1 MVSDTHV
8 DPEGCRAMSNAGL
21 QFGVLGPLQVRAGGA
36 LVPLGAP
43 KQRAVLATL
52 LMNRNRA
59 VSVDALID
67 AVWDESPVPAA
78 RTSIHSY
85 VSNLRRLL
93 GSASADPSRLLA
105 SVAPGYQLN
114 VADADCDLGRFVT
127 EKNAGVHAAA
137 AGRFEDASTY
147 LSAALAEWRGPF
159 LDDLREF
166 AFVDTFAT
174 ALSEVRVAVH
184 TALAEAEIACG
195 RADGMIP
202 RLEVLTAEHPYR
214 ERLWAQLITAYYVTE
229 RQSDALNAYQRLKA
243 NLAENLGIDPG
254 PTVRSLH
261 ERILRQEPLDTH
273 ETAQTTATHAIV
285 GLGPHTGTLAAPS
298 AVAELRGR
306 NGQRYRLEG
315 STRIGRRPD
324 NDIVLDD
331 DEVSRY
337 HAVVIDT
344 AGSFVISD
352 LRSTN
357 GVQVGGRR
365 IRGSVTLADGDHIRI
380 GGHEFI
386 FEIRAR

>member
-1 MVSDTHV
+1 
-8 DPEGCRAMSNAGL
+8 MSNVGL
-21 QFGVLGPLQVRAGGA
+21 QFGVLGPLQLRAGSA

-43 KQRAVLATL
+43 KQRAVLAML
-52 LMNRNRA
+52 LMNRNHA

-67 AVWDESPVPAA
+67 AVWGDSPVPAA

-93 GSASADPSRLLA
+93 SSATRDPNKMLA
-105 SVAPGYQLN
+105 SVPPGYQLN

-137 AGRFEDASTY
+137 SGRFEDASTY

-166 AFVDTFAT
+166 AFVDPFAT
-174 ALSEVRVAVH
+174 ALAELRVAVQTSH
-184 TALAEAEIACG
+184 AEAEIACG
-195 RADGMIP
+195 RADSIIP
-202 RLEVLTAEHPYR
+202 RLELLSAEHPYR

-229 RQSDALNAYQRLKA
+229 RQSDALNAYQRLKT

-254 PTVRSLH
+254 PTIRSLH
-261 ERILRQEPLDTH
+261 EQILRQEPLDASQA
-273 ETAQTTATHAIV
+273 AQTTATRRIDDPS
-285 GLGPHTGTLAAPS
+285 LQTGTLAGPS
-298 AVAELRGR
+298 ASAELVGDA
-306 NGQRYRLEG
+306 GQRYRLL
-315 STRIGRRPD
+315 SSNRIGRRHD

-331 DEVSRY
+331 DDVSRY

-344 AGSFVISD
+344 GSGFVISD

-357 GVQVGGRR
+357 GVIVGGRR
-365 IRGSVTLADGDHIRI
+365 IRGSTTLAHGDRIRI
-380 GGHEFI
+380 GGHQFT
-386 FEIRAR
+386 FELS

>member
-1 MVSDTHV
+1 
-8 DPEGCRAMSNAGL
+8 MSNAGL
-21 QFGVLGPLQVRAGGA
+21 QFGVLGPLQLRAGGA

-67 AVWDESPVPAA
+67 AVWGQSPVPAA

-93 GSASADPSRLLA
+93 GSPSRDPNMLLA
-105 SVAPGYQLN
+105 SVPPGYQLN

-159 LDDLREF
+159 LVDLREF

-195 RADGMIP
+195 RADGIIP

-243 NLAENLGIDPG
+243 NLVENLGIDPG
-254 PTVRSLH
+254 PTVRNLH
-261 ERILRQEPLDTH
+261 ARILRQEPLDTH
-273 ETAQTTATHAIV
+273 ETAQTTATHAVV

-298 AVAELRGR
+298 VVAELRGR
-306 NGQRYRLEG
+306 DGQRYRVEG

-337 HAVVIDT
+337 HAVLIDT

-357 GVQVGGRR
+357 GVQLGGRR
-365 IRGSVTLADGDHIRI
+365 IRGSATLADGDHVRI
-380 GGHEFI
+380 GGHEFT
-386 FEIRAR
+386 FEIRTR

>member
-1 MVSDTHV
+1 
-8 DPEGCRAMSNAGL
+8 MSNAGL
-21 QFGVLGPLQVRAGGA
+21 QFGVLGPLQLRAGGA

-67 AVWDESPVPAA
+67 AVWDQSPVPAA

-93 GSASADPSRLLA
+93 GSASADPSKVLA
-105 SVAPGYQLN
+105 SVSPGYQLN

-195 RADGMIP
+195 RADGIIP

-243 NLAENLGIDPG
+243 NLVENLGIDPG
-254 PTVRSLH
+254 PTVRNLH
-261 ERILRQEPLDTH
+261 ARILRQEPLDTH
-273 ETAQTTATHAIV
+273 ETAQTTATHAVV

-298 AVAELRGR
+298 VVAELRGR
-306 NGQRYRLEG
+306 DGQRYRVEG

-337 HAVVIDT
+337 HAVLIDT

-357 GVQVGGRR
+357 GVQLGGRR
-365 IRGSVTLADGDHIRI
+365 IRGSATLADGDHVRI
-380 GGHEFI
+380 GGHEFT

>member
-1 MVSDTHV
+1 LSNTHV

-21 QFGVLGPLQVRAGGA
+21 QFGVLGPLQLRVGETV
-36 LVPLGAP
+36 VPLGAP
-43 KQRAVLATL
+43 KQRAVLAML

-67 AVWDESPVPAA
+67 AVWGQSPVPAA

-93 GSASADPSRLLA
+93 GSASHDPNRMLA
-105 SVAPGYQLN
+105 SVPPGYQLN

-166 AFVDTFAT
+166 LFVDTFAT
-174 ALSEVRVAVH
+174 ALSEVRVTVQ

-195 RADGMIP
+195 RADAMIP
-202 RLEVLTAEHPYR
+202 RLEVLSAEHPFR
-214 ERLWAQLITAYYVTE
+214 ERLWTQLITAYYVAE
-229 RQSDALNAYQRLKA
+229 RQSEALNAYRRLKT

-261 ERILRQEPLDTH
+261 ERILRQEPLDTEH
-273 ETAQTTATHAIV
+273 AAQTTATHSV
-285 GLGPHTGTLAAPS
+285 VDLGPRTGTIASPS
-298 AVAELRGR
+298 AIAELLGP
-306 NGQRYRLEG
+306 NGQRHRLEG

-344 AGSFVISD
+344 GGGFVVSD

-357 GVQVGGRR
+357 GVYVKGRR
-365 IRGSVTLADGDHIRI
+365 IKSSATLTDGDRIRI
-380 GGHEFI
+380 GGHEFSFGI
-386 FEIRAR
+386 NHG

>member
-1 MVSDTHV
+1 
-8 DPEGCRAMSNAGL
+8 MSNAGL
-21 QFGVLGPLQVRAGGA
+21 QFGVLGPLQLRAGGD

-52 LMNRNRA
+52 LMSRNRA

-67 AVWDESPVPAA
+67 AVWDQSPVPAA

-93 GSASADPSRLLA
+93 GSGSHDPNRLLA
-105 SVAPGYQLN
+105 SVSPGYQLN
-114 VADADCDLGRFVT
+114 VADADCDIGRFVT

-166 AFVDTFAT
+166 AFVNTFAT

-195 RADGMIP
+195 RADGIIP
-202 RLEVLTAEHPYR
+202 RLEVLSAEHPFR

-273 ETAQTTATHAIV
+273 ETAQTTTTHAVV

-298 AVAELRGR
+298 AVAELRR
-306 NGQRYRLEG
+306 RDGQRYRLEG

-324 NDIVLDD
+324 NDIVVDD

-365 IRGSVTLADGDHIRI
+365 IRGSATLADGDHIRI

-386 FEIRAR
+386 FEIRAC

>member
-1 MVSDTHV
+1 
-8 DPEGCRAMSNAGL
+8 MSNAGL
-21 QFGVLGPLQVRAGGA
+21 QFGVLGPLQLKAGGA

-52 LMNRNRA
+52 LMSRNRA

-67 AVWDESPVPAA
+67 AVWDQSPVPAA

-93 GSASADPSRLLA
+93 GGASRDPNKLLA
-105 SVAPGYQLN
+105 SVSPGYQLN
-114 VADADCDLGRFVT
+114 VADTDCDLGRFVT

-147 LSAALAEWRGPF
+147 LSAALSEWRGPF

-174 ALSEVRVAVH
+174 ALSEVRVAVQ

-195 RADGMIP
+195 RADAMIP
-202 RLEVLTAEHPYR
+202 RLEVLSAEHPYR
-214 ERLWAQLITAYYVTE
+214 ERLWAQLITAYYVGE
-229 RQSDALNAYQRLKA
+229 RQSDALNAYRRLKA
-243 NLAENLGIDPG
+243 NLADNLGIDPG

-261 ERILRQEPLDTH
+261 ERILRQEPLDTTH
-273 ETAQTTATHAIV
+273 TAQTTATHAV
-285 GLGPHTGTLAAPS
+285 VDLSPHTATMAALS
-298 AVAELRGR
+298 AIAELRG
-306 NGQRYRLEG
+306 NDGQRYRLEA
-315 STRIGRRPD
+315 SNRIGRRPD

-331 DEVSRY
+331 DDVSRY

-344 AGSFVISD
+344 GGSFVISD

-357 GVQVGGRR
+357 GVDVGGRR
-365 IRGSVTLADGDHIRI
+365 IRGAATLADGDHIRI
-380 GGHEFI
+380 GGHEFT
-386 FEIRAR
+386 FEIRPA

>member
-1 MVSDTHV
+1 
-8 DPEGCRAMSNAGL
+8 MSNAGL
-21 QFGVLGPLQVRAGGA
+21 QFGVLGPLQLRAGGA
-36 LVPLGAP
+36 LVPVGAP

-67 AVWDESPVPAA
+67 AVWDQSPVPAA

-93 GSASADPSRLLA
+93 GSASADPSRVLA
-105 SVAPGYQLN
+105 SVPPGYQLN
-114 VADADCDLGRFVT
+114 VADADCDLGRFVI

-174 ALSEVRVAVH
+174 ALSEVKVAVH

-195 RADGMIP
+195 RGDGIIP

-214 ERLWAQLITAYYVTE
+214 ERLWAQLITAYYITE

-261 ERILRQEPLDTH
+261 ARILRQEPLDTH
-273 ETAQTTATHAIV
+273 ETAQTTSTHAV
-285 GLGPHTGTLAAPS
+285 VRLGPHTGTLVAPS

-306 NGQRYRLEG
+306 DGQRHRLEG

-352 LRSTN
+352 LTSTN

-365 IRGSVTLADGDHIRI
+365 IRGSAALADGDHVRI
-380 GGHEFI
+380 GGHEFT
-386 FEIRAR
+386 FEIRGL

>member
-1 MVSDTHV
+1 
-8 DPEGCRAMSNAGL
+8 MSNAGL
-21 QFGVLGPLQVRAGGA
+21 QFGVLGPLQLRAGGA

-67 AVWDESPVPAA
+67 AVWDQSPVPAA

-93 GSASADPSRLLA
+93 GSASADPSKVLA
-105 SVAPGYQLN
+105 SVSPGYQLN

-195 RADGMIP
+195 RADGIIP

-243 NLAENLGIDPG
+243 NLVENLGIDPG
-254 PTVRSLH
+254 PTVRNLH
-261 ERILRQEPLDTH
+261 ARILRQEPLDTH
-273 ETAQTTATHAIV
+273 ETAQTTATHAVV

-306 NGQRYRLEG
+306 DGQRYRVEG

-337 HAVVIDT
+337 HAVLIDT

-357 GVQVGGRR
+357 GVQLGGRR
-365 IRGSVTLADGDHIRI
+365 IRGSATLADGDHVRI
-380 GGHEFI
+380 GGHEFT
-386 FEIRAR
+386 FEIRTR

>member
-1 MVSDTHV
+1 MVFATHV
-8 DPEGCRAMSNAGL
+8 DLEGCREMSNAGL
-21 QFGVLGPLQVRAGGA
+21 QFGVLGPLQLRAGEA
-36 LVPLGAP
+36 VVPLGAP

-67 AVWDESPVPAA
+67 AVWGQSPVPAA

-93 GSASADPSRLLA
+93 GGGSHDPNRVLA
-105 SVAPGYQLN
+105 SVSPGYQLN
-114 VADADCDLGRFVT
+114 VADADCDIGRFVT
-127 EKNAGVHAAA
+127 AKNAGVHAAA

-195 RADGMIP
+195 RADGIIP
-202 RLEVLTAEHPYR
+202 RLEMLTAEHPFR

-261 ERILRQEPLDTH
+261 TRILRQEPLDPH
-273 ETAQTTATHAIV
+273 ETAQTTATHAVV
-285 GLGPHTGTLAAPS
+285 GLGPHTGTTAAAS

-306 NGQRYRLEG
+306 DGQRHRLEG

-365 IRGSVTLADGDHIRI
+365 IRGSATLADGDEIRI
-380 GGHEFI
+380 GGHEFTFQI
-386 FEIRAR
+386 GAG